1 MRQSDEPEPIVSTY
15 AVGDI
20 QGCYDTLR
28 ALLKQVQFTPS
39 TDTLWCA
46 GDLINRGPKNVET
59 LRYLMSLPNLKVALG
74 NHDLHFLAL
83 AKGIKKPTRSDT
95 IGDLLADP
103 ERDQF
108 VQWLQQQPLLICDDA
123 NQRVMVHA
131 GLPAIWSLDQA
142 KSLAREI
149 EQQLCGPS
157 VDIFLNNMY
166 GDTPAIW
173 SDQLTS
179 PDRLR
184 LATNFFTRLRYYKSP
199 GELEL
204 THKTDAAPNG
214 FAPWFDTRHPSLAEY
229 TVIFGHWAALDGV
242 QQEKLAG
249 LDTGA
254 VWGRHLTALRLD
266 DGVYFT
272 QSAASQ

>member
-1 MRQSDEPEPIVSTY
+1 
-15 AVGDI
+15 
-20 QGCYDTLR
+20 
-28 ALLKQVQFTPS
+28 
-39 TDTLWCA
+39 
-46 GDLINRGPKNVET
+46 
-59 LRYLMSLPNLKVALG
+59 
-74 NHDLHFLAL
+74 
-83 AKGIKKPTRSDT
+83 
-95 IGDLLADP
+95 
-103 ERDQF
+103 
-108 VQWLQQQPLLICDDA
+108 
-123 NQRVMVHA
+123 
-131 GLPAIWSLDQA
+131 
-142 KSLAREI
+142 
-149 EQQLCGPS
+149 
-157 VDIFLNNMY
+157 MY

>member
-1 MRQSDEPEPIVSTY
+1 MRQSNEPEPIVSTY

-149 EQQLCGPS
+149 EQQLCSPS

>member
-1 MRQSDEPEPIVSTY
+1 MRQSNEPEPIVSTY

-28 ALLKQVQFTPS
+28 ALLKQVQFKPS

-149 EQQLCGPS
+149 EQQLCSPS